1 MQWQDEKLQEIF
13 GNNVD
18 DAEYVEVGGQR
29 FMFDSKFC
37 DRWNTICW
45 WVCTILFIVM
55 VTKAY

>member
-1 MQWQDEKLQEIF
+1 MQWQDEKLNEIF
-13 GNNVD
+13 SEETEV
-18 DAEYVEVGGQR
+18 EYVEIGGQR
-29 FMFDSKFC
+29 FIFDSKAC